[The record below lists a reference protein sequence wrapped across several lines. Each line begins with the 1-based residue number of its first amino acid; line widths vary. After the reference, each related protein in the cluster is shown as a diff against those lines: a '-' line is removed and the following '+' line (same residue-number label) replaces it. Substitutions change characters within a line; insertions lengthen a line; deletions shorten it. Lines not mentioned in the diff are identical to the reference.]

1 MKFGKVRLNASV
13 IIALLAALY
22 ILMVCREK
30 YFIEYAEGEPV
41 KEEVKEVVGEP
52 AEGGVAEGT
61 EEIGG
66 VAEGTA
72 PVVTEETG
80 GVAEP
85 APKEEGMSAG
95 AIAGITAAG
104 IITLIAIMIV
114 FMRFRRRY

>member
-41 KEEVKEVVGEP
+41 KEEVKEAVYVDDET
-52 AEGGVAEGT
+52 AAV
-61 EEIGG
+61 GG

-72 PVVTEETG
+72 PVVTEEIEEIG

-95 AIAGITAAG
+95 AIAGITAAS
-104 IITLIAIMIV
+104 IVALIAIMIV

>member
-41 KEEVKEVVGEP
+41 KEEVKEAVYADDEI
-52 AEGGVAEGT
+52 AE
-61 EEIGG
+61 GG

-72 PVVTEETG
+72 PVVTEEIEEIG

-95 AIAGITAAG
+95 AIAGITAAS
-104 IITLIAIMIV
+104 IVALIAIMIV

>member
-1 MKFGKVRLNASV
+1 MKFGKVRINASV

-41 KEEVKEVVGEP
+41 KEEVKEVVYADDDL
-52 AEGGVAEGT
+52 AE
-61 EEIGG
+61 GG

>member
-22 ILMVCREK
+22 ILMICREK

-41 KEEVKEVVGEP
+41 KEEVTDVVY
-52 AEGGVAEGT
+52 AEDDLAE
-61 EEIGG
+61 GG

-95 AIAGITAAG
+95 AIAGITAAS
-104 IITLIAIMIV
+104 IVALIAIMIV

>member
-1 MKFGKVRLNASV
+1 MKFGKVRINASV

-41 KEEVKEVVGEP
+41 KEEVKEVVYADDDL
-52 AEGGVAEGT
+52 AE
-61 EEIGG
+61 GG

-95 AIAGITAAG
+95 AIAGITAAS
-104 IITLIAIMIV
+104 IVALIAIMIV

>member
-30 YFIEYAEGEPV
+30 YFIEYAEGEPAPEETALEEG
-41 KEEVKEVVGEP
+41 EEV
-52 AEGGVAEGT
+52 AETAE
-61 EEIGG
+61 
-66 VAEGTA
+66 AA
-72 PVVTEETG
+72 PVVTEEA
-80 GVAEP
+80 VA

-95 AIAGITAAG
+95 AIAGITAAS
-104 IITLIAIMIV
+104 IVALIAIMIV

>member
-41 KEEVKEVVGEP
+41 KEEVKEAVYVDDEI
-52 AEGGVAEGT
+52 AE
-61 EEIGG
+61 GG

-72 PVVTEETG
+72 PVVTEEIG

-95 AIAGITAAG
+95 AIAGITAAS
-104 IITLIAIMIV
+104 IVALITIMIV

>member
-41 KEEVKEVVGEP
+41 KEEVTDVVY
-52 AEGGVAEGT
+52 AEDDLAE
-61 EEIGG
+61 GG

-72 PVVTEETG
+72 PVVTEEIEEIG

-95 AIAGITAAG
+95 AIAGITAAS
-104 IITLIAIMIV
+104 IVALITIMIV

>member
-13 IIALLAALY
+13 IIALLAVLY

-41 KEEVKEVVGEP
+41 KEEVKEVVYADDDL
-52 AEGGVAEGT
+52 AE
-61 EEIGG
+61 GG

-95 AIAGITAAG
+95 AIAGITAAS
-104 IITLIAIMIV
+104 IVALIAIMIM

>member
-41 KEEVKEVVGEP
+41 KEEVKDVVY
-52 AEGGVAEGT
+52 ADDDLT
-61 EEIGG
+61 EGG

-80 GVAEP
+80 GIAEP
-85 APKEEGMSAG
+85 VPKEEGMSAG
-95 AIAGITAAG
+95 AIAGITAAS
-104 IITLIAIMIV
+104 IVALIAIMIV

>member
-41 KEEVKEVVGEP
+41 KEEVKEVVYANDDL
-52 AEGGVAEGT
+52 AE
-61 EEIGG
+61 GG

-85 APKEEGMSAG
+85 APKKEGMSAG
-95 AIAGITAAG
+95 AIAGITAAS
-104 IITLIAIMIV
+104 IVALIAIIIV

>member
-41 KEEVKEVVGEP
+41 KEEVKEVVYADDDL
-52 AEGGVAEGT
+52 AE
-61 EEIGG
+61 GG

-85 APKEEGMSAG
+85 APKEEGMSADEWFG
-95 AIAGITAAG
+95 ALAGITAAS
-104 IITLIAIMIV
+104 IVALIAIVIV

>member
-41 KEEVKEVVGEP
+41 KEEVKEVVYADDDL
-52 AEGGVAEGT
+52 AE
-61 EEIGG
+61 GG

-95 AIAGITAAG
+95 AIAGITAAS
-104 IITLIAIMIV
+104 IVALIAIMIV